1 MDAREEESITELEF
15 MPDGRIFIFGASG
28 EILDILNQIQQSRDA
43 VVAQRAVSTTSVA
56 AIGPRAE
63 KPQHE

>member
-43 VVAQRAVSTTSVA
+43 VVAERAVSTTSLA
-56 AIGPRAE
+56 ATGPQAE
-63 KPQHE
+63 KPEHE